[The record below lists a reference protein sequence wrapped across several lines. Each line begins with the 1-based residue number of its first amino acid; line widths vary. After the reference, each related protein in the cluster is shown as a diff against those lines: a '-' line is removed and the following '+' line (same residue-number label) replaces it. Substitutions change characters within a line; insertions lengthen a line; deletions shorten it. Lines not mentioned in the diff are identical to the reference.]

1 MSDVIKVIS
10 VGPPEYRD
18 LSPGGEAAEG
28 RSVVVWLGAAEIAR
42 LLAAYS
48 PQNTS
53 SPLAGDCRPL
63 VREVLDAFL
72 AEQP

>member
-1 MSDVIKVIS
+1 MSNEIKVIA
-10 VGPPEYRD
+10 VGPREYRD
-18 LSPGGEAAEG
+18 ITPGGETAEG
-28 RSVVVWLGAAEIAR
+28 RSVVVWVASTEISR

-53 SPLAGDCRPL
+53 SPLVGDCRPL

-72 AEQP
+72 ADQ